1 MKVVEIGALEVVDVE
16 AAEAGEAAAGDV
28 IGGGGGRF
36 LCMTSYCT
44 DHVSRW
50 DRAIQF
56 PFLFSS
62 FYCLNDTHG
71 AY

>member
-1 MKVVEIGALEVVDVE
+1 MKVVEIGALEVVVSAIIEVVDVE

-28 IGGGGGRF
+28 IGGGGRF

-56 PFLFSS
+56 PFLFHP
-62 FYCLNDTHG
+62 FVV
-71 AY
+71 